1 MILLV
6 FRTSGLI
13 HTEFLALTDIAKN
26 GYTTLFI
33 AMSADAKKLDVK
45 EASNPQSKGGVTTQL
60 SPLENRLE
68 IHCFQM
74 LG

>member
-26 GYTTLFI
+26 GYTTLFVV
-33 AMSADAKKLDVK
+33 MSADAEKLDVK
-45 EASNPQSKGGVTTQL
+45 EA
-60 SPLENRLE
+60 
-68 IHCFQM
+68 
-74 LG
+74 